1 MSDMGAGSWA
11 STTAQS
17 RPVLIAATL
26 LVTALTGLA
35 WISLPG
41 HARAGRNPPQTE
53 CASDLWSGGFWKLEI
68 EDGKAQGIET
78 NVGNGAVSYLIINGT
93 FSWMNRHEDTVFR
106 WVMKLGNE
114 PSRVSNGSW
123 PTGDGDSAE
132 MLRNL
137 SHITLCFT
145 ADVSSSSSSSSST
158 TSTTTPPPPDA
169 IVTVIAT
176 DSNGSEA
183 GSDPIVFDV
192 SRDQSAGTLAVNAA
206 LGGTA
211 GAGDYTVS
219 ASGGSHTGGVVTF
232 NDGAAT
238 VTIIL
243 APVDDSENESDETVT
258 LTLAAGSGY
267 VVGSPSEASGTITDD
282 DPPPPL
288 DPTLSIADV
297 TQAEGNAINT
307 LTLTV
312 TRSHTLTEPVSVSWA
327 TSDGSATAGTDYT
340 ASSGTITFATG
351 QATATIVITVLGD
364 TDVESNETFTLNLFS
379 PSGATIS
386 DGSATVSLTNDD
398 ITVPPQAGT
407 VFAVLTDNEATC
419 DGSLKYT
426 AYFINL
432 GNKPAHITATLEL
445 PEELQTNSELQVG
458 LTVAPDDFESW
469 TWTVDIGTN
478 AAQTVIAGL
487 EVEAP
492 GFELHAERWEPTV
505 LTSCEPPGR

>member
-1 MSDMGAGSWA
+1 
-11 STTAQS
+11 
-17 RPVLIAATL
+17 
-26 LVTALTGLA
+26 
-35 WISLPG
+35 
-41 HARAGRNPPQTE
+41 
-53 CASDLWSGGFWKLEI
+53 
-68 EDGKAQGIET
+68 
-78 NVGNGAVSYLIINGT
+78 
-93 FSWMNRHEDTVFR
+93 
-106 WVMKLGNE
+106 
-114 PSRVSNGSW
+114 
-123 PTGDGDSAE
+123 
-132 MLRNL
+132 
-137 SHITLCFT
+137 
-145 ADVSSSSSSSSST
+145 
-158 TSTTTPPPPDA
+158 
-169 IVTVIAT
+169 VIAT
-176 DSNGSEA
+176 DSNGREA
-183 GSDPIVFDV
+183 GSDPVVFDV
-192 SRDQSAGTLAVNAA
+192 NRDQSAGTLAVNAA

-211 GAGDYTVS
+211 SADDYTVS
-219 ASGGSHTGGVVTF
+219 ASGGSHTSGVVTF

-238 VTIIL
+238 VTITL
-243 APVDDSENESDETVT
+243 TPVDDSENESDETVT

-282 DPPPPL
+282 DPPPPPH
-288 DPTLSIADV
+288 PTLSIADV
-297 TQAEGNAINT
+297 TQAEGDAINT

-312 TRSHTLTEPVSVSWA
+312 TRSHTVTEPVSVSWA

-419 DGSLKYT
+419 DGSLKYM